1 MITKKSKI
9 KRTKIWFRK
18 IKLKK
23 KRAFCCCLF
32 FFFKRKEKKVNRNEM
47 GHQNQNVIKQRT
59 ITASGLAK
67 RGPAASTKRSWHKTK
82 QPALP

>member
-1 MITKKSKI
+1 MTTKKSKI

-32 FFFKRKEKKVNRNEM
+32 FFFNEKKKKANRNEM
-47 GHQNQNVIKQRT
+47 GIKT
-59 ITASGLAK
+59 EM
-67 RGPAASTKRSWHKTK
+67 
-82 QPALP
+82 

>member
-32 FFFKRKEKKVNRNEM
+32 FFFLNEKKKKPTEM
-47 GHQNQNVIKQRT
+47 TWGIET
-59 ITASGLAK
+59 EML
-67 RGPAASTKRSWHKTK
+67 
-82 QPALP
+82 